1 MASYDLVIYHNRL
14 ISVTLTCREK
24 KLNANRLCV
33 YKKNTHERFLLFS
46 LHIFI
51 LSWLWGAD
59 WKTYLAALCTHGQLP
74 CMSVSGNTLY
84 AAYTIIKLFTGPWL
98 VVGL

>member
-1 MASYDLVIYHNRL
+1 MASYNLVIYHNKL

-33 YKKNTHERFLLFS
+33 YKKTLMKGSCYSVCIFLYS
-46 LHIFI
+46 
-51 LSWLWGAD
+51 AD
-59 WKTYLAALCTHGQLP
+59 CGEQIEKTYLAALCTHGQRP

-84 AAYTIIKLFTGPWL
+84 AAYTIIKLFTGP
-98 VVGL
+98 